1 MDIIP
6 SGEIEKDG
14 ALFFLAKMNDAVNGT
29 NLQLQNIRKDMA
41 VRTFIIMASVTNAG
55 KVLDAVIYIDYQRLK
70 SVRIYSTALINSGP
84 LFYGGNEFHTVQ
96 IDDTVVM
103 DTLQLWNNSKV
114 N

>member
-41 VRTFIIMASVTNAG
+41 VRTFIIMASVANAA
-55 KVLDAVIYIDYQRLK
+55 KVLDAVIQFI
-70 SVRIYSTALINSGP
+70 INHKLPESGKM
-84 LFYGGNEFHTVQ
+84 F
-96 IDDTVVM
+96 
-103 DTLQLWNNSKV
+103 W
-114 N
+114 